1 MNPDPQSEGF
11 ESDFS
16 FGGKKKTPHKTIS
29 HNKILRLTIDMYD
42 IATY

>member
-11 ESDFS
+11 ESNFP
-16 FGGKKKTPHKTIS
+16 FGRKKNPHKTIS
-29 HNKILRLTIDMYD
+29 HNKILKLTIDMYD